1 MMAVNLERSSSRY
14 DLVTVTPLPS
24 DRERASCTTKA
35 LVSAVSRYPERE
47 NAIILVEDEK
57 SGQILRCDI
66 VIDSVHSIEII
77 TTTRVLF
84 LEDAPEAFEVVAK
97 NDQGDTFTSLAGVAF
112 QWSLE
117 SDSLASDAYGVLRF
131 LKFADSV
138 YKTPAT
144 VEYWEKQNLHG
155 SMILMEGSKTGSAK
169 VTVKPLDP
177 AYKHVA
183 SYDVS
188 LVVVANL
195 NLKPAHIYVLP
206 GTKVKY
212 HLELIKQGKA
222 FPISLPSDQYYLE
235 VADKTVATLED
246 AVAVVTALKYGTSNI
261 VVKDRYISGEIAYLP
276 SAVIHVTPPSYITL
290 SVSPGD
296 KWSLE
301 EKREY
306 SVLASLYDR
315 NSHPIYVTEDVRIA
329 VHFPQK
335 FMFVKKSSS
344 NGTYHE
350 IKTLVP
356 GSCIIT
362 AQLLGIA
369 NKDGSIKKIEP
380 TVSASQ
386 DVIIY
391 ESIKVHPSQTLLPWD
406 PVSKPV
412 YSIFL
417 KATGGTGV
425 FNWMSGD
432 TNLASVHA
440 VYEQEE
446 TIAKVSTFGLGTFK
460 VHAVDAHIPT
470 FNGSGQV
477 SIQPVVD
484 LEILPDEVEVEI
496 NSTLILPVAMY
507 GYLPDNKPKM
517 FSNCSEVSI
526 IVDIDEIQ
534 KFVYQKDSSSL
545 VKPSACRN
553 IHLKCM
559 SRGFNRIRVRYER
572 DDASLKKAVV
582 VACYRKLKVI
592 HPVGEAVIALGSSL
606 DIVLEGGPQPWPRCR
621 THFVNLYPE
630 HESIDMSILRNDS
643 DISDIHKV
651 NAFCKNYGEGMFTIK
666 VGNKPCETNQHPSVN
681 EALIRIFCAVPE
693 SLVLRPILPGIQ
705 GKKCPVSSDNK
716 IAIHSAE
723 NLDLELVVKDGFGRE
738 FHNISSLDISWYLSD
753 SSLAHLSSNTGI
765 KTKIMRSK
773 DMNFK
778 TRYYQQLQPY
788 GTEGLLKVTASIVG
802 YKQNLNNI
810 DETIY
815 DEKFTTIN
823 SSLNFVLVEE
833 AEVEPKKVSVFNSP
847 SSKVYLNITKG
858 SGFFQVEANDP
869 TKADV
874 VYNSATH
881 QIEITPLETGTVTIT
896 INDLCLG
903 IVHQSVAE
911 IQIYG
916 LSAIVVDVLDKVE
929 LGKTIIASVEVLNE
943 DKQKIPASIFSVM
956 NLQASSVSNIVSIK
970 LLSKPEPHQFQA
982 LYSIKG
988 LSLGHTNF
996 KIVTKANIFK
1006 GVQYSSDTYPIQ
1018 VFPPL
1023 DLNPD
1028 HVVLVVGATFQVLC
1042 SGGPQPLSNIEYVMD
1057 NKDIAV
1063 VSACGTVEAK
1073 KVGSTTLIA
1082 RSVGLDKKGNAV
1094 VFSEDKTLVS
1104 CVSLKEVKIH
1114 APLSRMIA
1122 GTEMP
1127 LYAMG
1132 HTDSESPFT
1141 FGTAVPSAKF
1151 KWSISNDKVASI
1163 NTLYNPVGLQETS
1176 ANNFRVVLKALQ
1188 DGLVTIRL
1196 EVTLSKET
1204 SISFLGGSQVLS
1216 AEIQIQVFKRLRL
1229 TNPEVEDGMII
1240 MSPNSQLKLK
1250 CNRIGVAKV
1259 SYKVLPSVAKMN
1271 QLPVVSIDD
1280 AGQLIALS
1288 RLGTAILQATAIE
1301 EFGISQDLS
1310 VIVKVEETAY
1320 LMLKP
1325 VGKIR
1330 TRDWP
1335 LTVLPVGYSAPF
1347 VVTYH
1352 NNIGQVF
1359 DTVRSHLQYR
1369 ASRPNSAR
1377 VSFGSL
1383 NNTLSIQVVN
1393 PGFTVLK
1400 VWDVEASIPP
1410 DYIQIATGTAI
1421 DPADIELTV
1430 GDVICFGSP
1439 LVTQEGH
1446 SGTWSSSKAI
1456 LAIHP
1461 VSGGAVALNSGQTVV
1476 VYSLLNGFSTSTQV
1490 TIKDAAS
1497 ISIEPG
1503 NVNQISNYPRP
1514 KPYKIFIVVQS
1525 NETHRTNNIVGKNCT
1540 HATESSMPLPLVQA
1554 PFSCELNFL
1563 SSSADIS
1570 ANELFHASSGFDIEK
1585 GMYYCSIEPIRKL
1598 PISEVS
1604 GLEGQLSLTAH
1615 LLSTGPSS
1623 SLSQQLLLSFLP
1635 AFHVQQDEL
1644 VLSDIQNTNHVIVS
1658 ATPAV
1663 QRCLLVVPSDPT
1675 VLRVKSP
1682 VLHPVFPA
1690 SVTFAVELHDVNYLL
1705 KGDLSPLY
1713 IEINCPI
1720 TKQQVKLPI
1729 KVKRLEVQL
1738 DGNTYCQP
1746 LPLPPSNEIVFDWYL
1761 MAKVA
1766 AAMMSIL
1773 LVYYFFRWVT
1783 SVRRGMVT
1791 SQPVFLNQSSS
1802 FNQSSNGSQSLSPV
1816 HRQFQS
1822 TPFRQRFSPTP
1833 DYENLSQPMRHC
1845 HLETSPKTLQRRRVC
1860 GAIQKVQQANKVIWG
1875 ESNYHPTKHG
1885 GGGGLKAPDEVD
1897 RSKRYVKLRLNGG
1910 WRNTWKKLQ
1919 RRIRAEPPSLN
1930 PCASTNL
1937 PAWQKFRADPSKRE
1951 HENALRHAK
1960 KRQQTSNGPSPCSK
1974 RRRLDNESF
1983 A

>member
-1 MMAVNLERSSSRY
+1 MLHM
-14 DLVTVTPLPS
+14 
-24 DRERASCTTKA
+24 
-35 LVSAVSRYPERE
+35 
-47 NAIILVEDEK
+47 
-57 SGQILRCDI
+57 
-66 VIDSVHSIEII
+66 
-77 TTTRVLF
+77 
-84 LEDAPEAFEVVAK
+84 
-97 NDQGDTFTSLAGVAF
+97 
-112 QWSLE
+112 
-117 SDSLASDAYGVLRF
+117 
-131 LKFADSV
+131 
-138 YKTPAT
+138 YKT
-144 VEYWEKQNLHG
+144 
-155 SMILMEGSKTGSAK
+155 
-169 VTVKPLDP
+169 
-177 AYKHVA
+177 
-183 SYDVS
+183 
-188 LVVVANL
+188 
-195 NLKPAHIYVLP
+195 
-206 GTKVKY
+206 
-212 HLELIKQGKA
+212 
-222 FPISLPSDQYYLE
+222 F
-235 VADKTVATLED
+235 
-246 AVAVVTALKYGTSNI
+246 
-261 VVKDRYISGEIAYLP
+261 
-276 SAVIHVTPPSYITL
+276 
-290 SVSPGD
+290 
-296 KWSLE
+296 
-301 EKREY
+301 
-306 SVLASLYDR
+306 
-315 NSHPIYVTEDVRIA
+315 
-329 VHFPQK
+329 
-335 FMFVKKSSS
+335 
-344 NGTYHE
+344 
-350 IKTLVP
+350 
-356 GSCIIT
+356 
-362 AQLLGIA
+362 
-369 NKDGSIKKIEP
+369 
-380 TVSASQ
+380 
-386 DVIIY
+386 
-391 ESIKVHPSQTLLPWD
+391 
-406 PVSKPV
+406 
-412 YSIFL
+412 
-417 KATGGTGV
+417 
-425 FNWMSGD
+425 
-432 TNLASVHA
+432 
-440 VYEQEE
+440 
-446 TIAKVSTFGLGTFK
+446 
-460 VHAVDAHIPT
+460 
-470 FNGSGQV
+470 
-477 SIQPVVD
+477 
-484 LEILPDEVEVEI
+484 
-496 NSTLILPVAMY
+496 
-507 GYLPDNKPKM
+507 
-517 FSNCSEVSI
+517 
-526 IVDIDEIQ
+526 
-534 KFVYQKDSSSL
+534 
-545 VKPSACRN
+545 
-553 IHLKCM
+553 
-559 SRGFNRIRVRYER
+559 
-572 DDASLKKAVV
+572 
-582 VACYRKLKVI
+582 
-592 HPVGEAVIALGSSL
+592 
-606 DIVLEGGPQPWPRCR
+606 
-621 THFVNLYPE
+621 
-630 HESIDMSILRNDS
+630 
-643 DISDIHKV
+643 
-651 NAFCKNYGEGMFTIK
+651 
-666 VGNKPCETNQHPSVN
+666 
-681 EALIRIFCAVPE
+681 
-693 SLVLRPILPGIQ
+693 
-705 GKKCPVSSDNK
+705 
-716 IAIHSAE
+716 
-723 NLDLELVVKDGFGRE
+723 
-738 FHNISSLDISWYLSD
+738 
-753 SSLAHLSSNTGI
+753 
-765 KTKIMRSK
+765 
-773 DMNFK
+773 
-778 TRYYQQLQPY
+778 
-788 GTEGLLKVTASIVG
+788 
-802 YKQNLNNI
+802 
-810 DETIY
+810 
-815 DEKFTTIN
+815 
-823 SSLNFVLVEE
+823 
-833 AEVEPKKVSVFNSP
+833 
-847 SSKVYLNITKG
+847 
-858 SGFFQVEANDP
+858 
-869 TKADV
+869 
-874 VYNSATH
+874 
-881 QIEITPLETGTVTIT
+881 
-896 INDLCLG
+896 
-903 IVHQSVAE
+903 
-911 IQIYG
+911 
-916 LSAIVVDVLDKVE
+916 
-929 LGKTIIASVEVLNE
+929 
-943 DKQKIPASIFSVM
+943 
-956 NLQASSVSNIVSIK
+956 
-970 LLSKPEPHQFQA
+970 
-982 LYSIKG
+982 KG

-1006 GVQYSSDTYPIQ
+1006 GVQYSSDTCPIQ

-1082 RSVGLDKKGNAV
+1082 RSVGLDKKGNTV

-1163 NTLYNPVGLQETS
+1163 NTLYSPVGLQETS

-1196 EVTLSKET
+1196 EVTLPKET

-1280 AGQLIALS
+1280 AGQLIASS
-1288 RLGTAILQATAIE
+1288 RLGTAILQVTAIE
-1301 EFGISQDLS
+1301 ESGITQDLS
-1310 VIVKVEETAY
+1310 AIVKVEETAY

-1359 DTVRSHLQYR
+1359 DAVRSHLQYR

-1503 NVNQISNYPRP
+1503 NVNQISNYPRT

-1563 SSSADIS
+1563 SSSADIT
-1570 ANELFHASSGFDIEK
+1570 ANELFHASS

-1598 PISEVS
+1598 PISEIS

-1675 VLRVKSP
+1675 VLR
-1682 VLHPVFPA
+1682 
-1690 SVTFAVELHDVNYLL
+1690 
-1705 KGDLSPLY
+1705 GDLSPLY
-1713 IEINCPI
+1713 IEINCPV

-1802 FNQSSNGSQSLSPV
+1802 FNHSSNGSLSLSPV

-1833 DYENLSQPMRHC
+1833 DYENLSQPLRHC
-1845 HLETSPKTLQRRRVC
+1845 HLETSPKTLQRRRTDN
-1860 GAIQKVQQANKVIWG
+1860 I
-1875 ESNYHPTKHG
+1875 
-1885 GGGGLKAPDEVD
+1885 
-1897 RSKRYVKLRLNGG
+1897 
-1910 WRNTWKKLQ
+1910 
-1919 RRIRAEPPSLN
+1919 
-1930 PCASTNL
+1930 
-1937 PAWQKFRADPSKRE
+1937 FR
-1951 HENALRHAK
+1951 
-1960 KRQQTSNGPSPCSK
+1960 
-1974 RRRLDNESF
+1974 
-1983 A
+1983 